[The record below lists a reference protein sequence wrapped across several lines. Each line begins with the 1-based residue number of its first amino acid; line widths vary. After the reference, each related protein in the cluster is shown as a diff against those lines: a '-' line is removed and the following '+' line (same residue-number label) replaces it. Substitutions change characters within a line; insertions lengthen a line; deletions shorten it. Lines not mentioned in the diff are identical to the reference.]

1 MGSTPSDTQWDKATW
16 GRPAGNA
23 SHYIVS
29 DFSAMKWSKLSD
41 FFLLE
46 APITYPASCFKPK
59 HFTARKSFK
68 CVEILVSQW
77 RLLKQHIISTLPA
90 SRTSCFNIPG
100 VSTHITGK
108 PFSCMLPEDLHFQP
122 FGRERL
128 ILVWLWWTQ
137 SGCWH
142 CEPQFS

>member
-1 MGSTPSDTQWDKATW
+1 M
-16 GRPAGNA
+16 
-23 SHYIVS
+23 I
-29 DFSAMKWSKLSD
+29 
-41 FFLLE
+41 FLLE
-46 APITYPASCFKPK
+46 APITYPASFFKPK

-90 SRTSCFNIPG
+90 SRTSCFNIPW

-108 PFSCMLPEDLHFQP
+108 RFSCVLSEDLHFHP

-128 ILVWLWWTQ
+128 WFWSGYDGHKVGAGILSIGFPHWVRSNLVLLFVVSLPLFLTFLCYFRKKQ
-137 SGCWH
+137 KVNID
-142 CEPQFS
+142 